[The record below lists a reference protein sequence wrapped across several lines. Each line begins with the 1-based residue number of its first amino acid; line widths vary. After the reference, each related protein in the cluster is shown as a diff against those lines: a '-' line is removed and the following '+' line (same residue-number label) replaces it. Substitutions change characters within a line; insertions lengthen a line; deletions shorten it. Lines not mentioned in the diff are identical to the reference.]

1 MSSLQRHWR
10 NTKSSRDKR
19 PHYAPDCMAWELER
33 DMRAV
38 KGPPVTVRPEFGEL
52 DDWGDAVPFTAMAFL
67 AMPPPGDEKQGNEE

>member
-1 MSSLQRHWR
+1 
-10 NTKSSRDKR
+10 
-19 PHYAPDCMAWELER
+19 MAWELER